1 MHSNIFEEDE
11 IKGEF
16 KSIPIEQSNKNE
28 VEVYHMHSYSNIS
41 YAKNKYRKK
50 MIKYILIGI
59 FAILV
64 LYITKRFL
72 WGGIKEIFY
81 EDDSN
86 NYDYSNYPNVT
97 YNDRFNQSLEDDGL
111 EYNDGEKLFL
121 HQNISEKNMDLLS
134 SPQLKNPKN
143 IKMID
148 NLEITLEV
156 EYDKY
161 VHLKIKD
168 SENKRWEIPKEEM
181 LNKEYLYDLN
191 ENRIPLSIYSNH
203 LESKSF
209 FIEFLT
215 NKLNYDDMEDYK
227 DMNFDAE
234 EDFVDITEFSF
245 RLLTFDDN
253 QFYNFN
259 TSKNFIFSD
268 NYINFQSELTSD
280 NIFGFGE
287 RTHDFKLGEG
297 LYTIWPNGFDAAKY
311 DKGLGGG
318 NGYGH
323 FPIAIHKTMYE
334 NLWMGIVFLNTNAQD
349 VKITKC
355 NETLVNLEHKT
366 IGGIIDYYIIVEET
380 PEEVLKGI
388 QFLIGIP
395 TLPPFWSLGNH
406 QSRYG
411 FRNFEEFKSVYEL
424 YKKYEIPIDTMWLDI
439 DAMDNY
445 EVFTINKRFK
455 NISSYVKDEIHKDGG
470 KFVPIVDLG
479 LSCQN
484 PNNSLIELGN
494 KLDIFIKSNYTKK
507 PLISKVW
514 PGKTVFP
521 DFMNPK
527 ISEFWNKGLEDYQN
541 LINFDGI
548 WLDMNEPSTLLEKA
562 KCLTEIAE
570 ETECTKDK
578 NEYNLDNLAY
588 LPGYNKEQNDYVLSK
603 NSISENAI
611 VSRNLTMYDTKPLIS
626 YFEGKK
632 TFEYLNDNLKTRP
645 FILSR
650 SATFGYGKHVFH
662 WLGDNY
668 SEESNIKNSISGIFN
683 FNIFGIPFTGADI
696 CGFFDDSNKNL
707 CIRWYNLGAFYPFM
721 RNHNDIHG
729 KDQYPWSFKN
739 INDTKNNYDAIKLI
753 KNNINCRYSLLRYM
767 YSQLFLISLNEKGSF
782 FKPLMFEFPEEPS
795 SYEDIESKIM
805 FGEAFLICAFNQV
818 NEKEKEFTL
827 PNIGFNRYPCG
838 KSIWNKNNTTNKI
851 ILSGK
856 LDEVHIFV
864 REGFIIPKQ
873 NTFSKYIL
881 NTKKLREEKLD
892 LIINVDS
899 NKQSQ
904 GVIFFDNDDI
914 NIINE
919 KKFYRID
926 LNFTNNILDIYTEKN
941 ELNEYNY
948 NDHILGTIELWNAN
962 NAFSEIKK
970 DKTYFLVLEL
980 DKDKKFI
987 NGKYDSENNKLVFEI
1002 SEKGKDISLFNIK
1015 KILFNFK

>member
-1 MHSNIFEEDE
+1 MQSNIFEEDE

-16 KSIPIEQSNKNE
+16 KKIPIEKGNKEE
-28 VEVYHMHSYSNIS
+28 VEVYQMYSYNNLS
-41 YAKNKYRKK
+41 YAKNKIRKK
-50 MIKYILIGI
+50 MIKYALIGI
-59 FAILV
+59 LAIIA

-72 WGGIKEIFY
+72 WDGLKELFY
-81 EDDSN
+81 EDDNN
-86 NYDYSNYPNVT
+86 NYYYPNVT

-111 EYNDGEKLFL
+111 EFNEGEKLFL
-121 HQNISEKNMDLLS
+121 HQNISEINMDMFS

-143 IKMID
+143 IKIIE

-168 SENKRWEIPKEEM
+168 SDNKRWEIPKEEM
-181 LNKEYLYDLN
+181 LNKDYLYELN

-209 FIEFLT
+209 FIEFAT
-215 NKLNYDDMEDYK
+215 NKLSEDDFGEHK

-245 RLLTFDDN
+245 KLLNFEDN
-253 QFYNFN
+253 LFYSFN

-268 NYINFQSELTSD
+268 NYINFQCELTSD

-297 LYTIWPNGFDAAKY
+297 LYTIWPQGFDAAKY
-311 DKGLGGG
+311 DKGLGGN

-323 FPIAIHKTMYE
+323 FPIAIHKTMYD
-334 NLWMGIVFLNTNAQD
+334 NLWMGFVFLNTNAQD
-349 VKITKC
+349 VKITKK
-355 NETLVNLEHKT
+355 NEKLVNLEHKT
-366 IGGIIDYYIIVEET
+366 IGGIIDYYIIVEES

-395 TLPPFWSLGNH
+395 ALPPFWSLGNH

-411 FRNFEEFKSVYEL
+411 YKDFKEFKSVYEL
-424 YKKYEIPIDTMWLDI
+424 YKKYEIPIDAMWLDI
-439 DAMDNY
+439 DAMKNY
-445 EVFTINKRFK
+445 EAFTINNKFK
-455 NISSYVKDEIHKDGG
+455 NISSYVKDKIHKDGG
-470 KFVPIVDLG
+470 KFIPIVDLG
-479 LSCQN
+479 LSCEN
-484 PNNSLIELGN
+484 PNNSLIKLGN

-507 PLISKVW
+507 PLVSKVW

-521 DFMNPK
+521 DFLNPK
-527 ISEFWNKGLEDYQN
+527 ISEFWNKGLNDYQK
-541 LINFDGI
+541 LVNFDGI
-548 WLDMNEPSTLLEKA
+548 WLDMNEPSTLLEKE
-562 KCLTEIAE
+562 KCLTEIAK

-578 NEYNLDNLAY
+578 NDYNLDNLSY
-588 LPGYNKEQNDYVLSK
+588 LPGYNKDDYQLSK

-611 VSRNLTMYDTKPLIS
+611 VSGNLTVYDTKPLIS

-632 TFEYLNDNLKTRP
+632 TYDYLNDDLKVRP

-650 SATFGYGKHVFH
+650 STTFGSGKHVFH

-696 CGFFDDSNKNL
+696 CGFFDDSTKNL

-721 RNHNDIHG
+721 RNHNDIKG
-729 KDQYPWSFKN
+729 KNQYPWSFKD

-782 FKPLMFEFPEEPS
+782 FKPLMFEFPEEQS

-805 FGEAFLICAFNQV
+805 LGEALLICAFNQV
-818 NEKEKEFTL
+818 NEEDKEFTL
-827 PNIGFNRYPCG
+827 PDVGFNRYPCG
-838 KSIWNKNNTTNKI
+838 KSIINKNETKNKI
-851 ILSGK
+851 VLSGK
-856 LDEVHIFV
+856 LDKVHIFV

-873 NTFSKYIL
+873 NTFNKYIL
-881 NTKKLREEKLD
+881 NTNKLREEKLD
-892 LIINVDS
+892 LIINVDK

-914 NIINE
+914 NTIND
-919 KKFYRID
+919 KKFYRVD
-926 LNFTNNILDIYTEKN
+926 LNFTNNILDIFQEKN
-941 ELNEYNY
+941 ELKEYNY
-948 NDHILGTIELWNAN
+948 KDHILGKIELWNADN
-962 NAFSEIKK
+962 VFKDINK
-970 DKTYFLVLEL
+970 DKIYSLEIEL
-980 DKDKKFI
+980 NKDKKVI
-987 NGKYDSENNKLVFEI
+987 KGNYDSENNKLLFDI
-1002 SEKGKDISLFNIK
+1002 NEKENDISLFDIN